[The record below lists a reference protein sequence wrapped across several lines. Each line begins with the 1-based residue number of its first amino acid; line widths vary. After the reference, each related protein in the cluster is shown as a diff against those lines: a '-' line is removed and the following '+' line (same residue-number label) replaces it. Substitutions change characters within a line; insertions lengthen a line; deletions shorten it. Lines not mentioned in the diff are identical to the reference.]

1 MNKKIFLIVVLSL
14 MSNNL
19 LYGED
24 STEKIIRKNNS
35 IFRMVDD
42 KLVKLDNAAITIK
55 LREGKELG
63 KNVKTIRS
71 NKLGYIDVEVPTD
84 WDIED

>member
-24 STEKIIRKNNS
+24 STEKIIRKNDTF
-35 IFRMVDD
+35 FRG
-42 KLVKLDNAAITIK
+42 A
-55 LREGKELG
+55 EGSGTFAPLHQ
-63 KNVKTIRS
+63 S
-71 NKLGYIDVEVPTD
+71 FC
-84 WDIED
+84 

>member
-42 KLVKLDNAAITIK
+42 KLAQKGQAL
-55 LREGKELG
+55 LRPFTKAFAEK
-63 KNVKTIRS
+63 
-71 NKLGYIDVEVPTD
+71 
-84 WDIED
+84 

>member
-42 KLVKLDNAAITIK
+42 KLRSGGRFQSRRAQKGQAL
-55 LREGKELG
+55 LRPKF
-63 KNVKTIRS
+63 RCA
-71 NKLGYIDVEVPTD
+71 
-84 WDIED
+84 